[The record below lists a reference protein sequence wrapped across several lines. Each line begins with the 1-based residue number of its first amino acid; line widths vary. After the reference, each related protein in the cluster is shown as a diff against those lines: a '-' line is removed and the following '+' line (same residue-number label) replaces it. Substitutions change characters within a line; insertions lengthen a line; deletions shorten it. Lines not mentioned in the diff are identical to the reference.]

1 MDFESSKSSSS
12 SNAGTIEHSWKYGAG
27 GAVPMENTYSD
38 SSNRSSDSPPSSC
51 STVSTGG
58 SSISGTMGSTYVSS
72 YYGIEEDLEP
82 HSRSTPLSQIMGA
95 TYASSYYGSIPPKP
109 ENLRPTPSSL
119 LWSEDLEISDY
130 YNLQMPAT
138 GSKEPYLLLLEYFP
152 ETSFAPRVVYLDSDP
167 YVFHASSLPATCQIL
182 ITFFNLSNPRKH
194 SHPCQVPGRACWK
207 RLGTRP
213 VFSRP
218 ADLMRHYANFHGG
231 AKKERISC
239 DYRNCARV
247 KSPYGRKDRY
257 RDHLREFHKEDLPR
271 LSAKIGN
278 KVVEAW
284 CGSSNWW
291 RCTKCLLRVVVKENG
306 WKCPGCK
313 KECEPERKL
322 ARTDME
328 GSTTSEVQNR
338 SSYESPPR
346 PSSRVLGDSSNISDP
361 KSPKGLQRGLIN
373 LKNIQ
378 AQQARGSKAYDEREM
393 PDNLES
399 RLVREGSES
408 EPGLMSTKLAIG
420 PEDNSRDMASPS
432 YSFSSSNPSSNF
444 ETDLE
449 CSGDETDL
457 EDELLERPS
466 SDVFDLMSQRMEGEN
481 SEIDR
486 NLVITAL
493 TPMKRALVDHIMKD
507 FWVIFNQEWSA
518 NIRSR
523 TGSPSSSSASA
534 SAMNICNDTN
544 GGGGSSSRTS
554 RQNRQGDDDDDPDSK
569 EDGAQDLTQPASST
583 EIGSSGKQLA
593 CPYRKHAPQIYN
605 HSNRSMCNRWDCSI
619 LNLSRP
625 LIVPKSVSCF
635 SNT

>member
-218 ADLMRHYANFHGG
+218 ADLMRHYANFHGARRRKG
-231 AKKERISC
+231 YRVITEIARASKAPMVAKTVIATISASFTRRT
-239 DYRNCARV
+239 YRV
-247 KSPYGRKDRY
+247 
-257 RDHLREFHKEDLPR
+257 FLPR
-271 LSAKIGN
+271 LAKRSWRHG
-278 KVVEAW
+278 VVAQT
-284 CGSSNWW
+284 G
-291 RCTKCLLRVVVKENG
+291 
-306 WKCPGCK
+306 
-313 KECEPERKL
+313 
-322 ARTDME
+322 
-328 GSTTSEVQNR
+328 
-338 SSYESPPR
+338 
-346 PSSRVLGDSSNISDP
+346 GD
-361 KSPKGLQRGLIN
+361 
-373 LKNIQ
+373 
-378 AQQARGSKAYDEREM
+378 AQ
-393 PDNLES
+393 
-399 RLVREGSES
+399 
-408 EPGLMSTKLAIG
+408 
-420 PEDNSRDMASPS
+420 
-432 YSFSSSNPSSNF
+432 
-444 ETDLE
+444 
-449 CSGDETDL
+449 
-457 EDELLERPS
+457 
-466 SDVFDLMSQRMEGEN
+466 
-481 SEIDR
+481 
-486 NLVITAL
+486 
-493 TPMKRALVDHIMKD
+493 
-507 FWVIFNQEWSA
+507 
-518 NIRSR
+518 
-523 TGSPSSSSASA
+523 
-534 SAMNICNDTN
+534 
-544 GGGGSSSRTS
+544 
-554 RQNRQGDDDDDPDSK
+554 
-569 EDGAQDLTQPASST
+569 
-583 EIGSSGKQLA
+583 
-593 CPYRKHAPQIYN
+593 
-605 HSNRSMCNRWDCSI
+605 
-619 LNLSRP
+619 
-625 LIVPKSVSCF
+625 SVC
-635 SNT
+635 